1 MGIILEVANKLLK
14 NNKRCIIKQDIV
26 QNHDTRCISL
36 QLRITL
42 TIFFYRYEEFCARK
56 NAHEK
61 IIGLYIFIH
70 GIRKKERT

>member
-14 NNKRCIIKQDIV
+14 NNKRCLIIQDIV

-42 TIFFYRYEEFCARK
+42 TIFFIDMKSFVREK

-70 GIRKKERT
+70 RIRKKERT